1 MQDALAVDVLERLPQ
16 KKKLAP
22 TLQIYS
28 VRFTRWSKKE
38 QLKFWWFKIFLVM
51 NRNNNISSHSSESK
65 SQTGMLI
72 NYSYDN

>member
-38 QLKFWWFKIFLVM
+38 QLKFWWFKIPFRL
-51 NRNNNISSHSSESK
+51 
-65 SQTGMLI
+65 
-72 NYSYDN
+72 